1 MYSMQSVMLFY
12 EFFPSIFLSN
22 VGIVF
27 YTKAHIV
34 TLLYPTEGLLVYNL
48 YSSIEDSRSKLT
60 YYIVVEI
67 FSPRQYMHERGL
79 RCPSVML
86 VHERGLRC
94 PSVMLVYCIQTRL
107 KISSFS
113 FLAR

>member
-67 FSPRQYMHERGL
+67 FSSRQ
-79 RCPSVML
+79 C
-86 VHERGLRC
+86 
-94 PSVMLVYCIQTRL
+94 
-107 KISSFS
+107 
-113 FLAR
+113 A